1 AAKEV
6 LHEMTQMV
14 RDPFLTE
21 PFRLFNSFFGRPV
34 AGENGRVTGWWPTL
48 DVHETENEY
57 VMLLD
62 LPGVKSED
70 VSIELEQQVLTV
82 SGTRVPSSTGE
93 TKYSERPY
101 GSFVRTFTLPKGVES
116 DKIVADYQD
125 GVLILHVPKPAEA
138 KPKKIAIGSSSTKAI
153 ES

>member
-1 AAKEV
+1 V
-6 LHEMTQMV
+6 LHEMTQML

-48 DVHETENEY
+48 DVHETDNEY
-57 VMLLD
+57 VMLVD
-62 LPGVKSED
+62 LPGVKLED

-82 SGTRVPSSTGE
+82 SGTRVQHSIGD

-101 GSFVRTFTLPKGVES
+101 GSFIRTLTLPKGIDS

-125 GVLILHVPKPAEA
+125 GVLMVHVPKPAEA
-138 KPKKIAIGSSSTKAI
+138 KPKKIAVGRSSAKAI
-153 ES
+153 EA